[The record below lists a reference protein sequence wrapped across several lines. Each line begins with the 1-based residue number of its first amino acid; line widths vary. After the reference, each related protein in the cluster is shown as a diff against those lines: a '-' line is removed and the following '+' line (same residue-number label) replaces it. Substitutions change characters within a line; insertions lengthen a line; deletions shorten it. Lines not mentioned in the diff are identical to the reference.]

1 MAMSQTG
8 DARMSK
14 FSAIRCAS
22 GEEITKF
29 GDPGRGVFVVE
40 SGTFSIQMG
49 LSRTTL
55 QPGSSVGEIS
65 MLFGCARAD
74 SLTCDEDGCLWHL
87 SRQDWLDLLLH
98 HKIDVASTSWIP
110 MLLAEQSWSKDL
122 TGAQREDLARASTLV
137 AFSAG
142 EAIFESGCGAESIGI
157 VLQSQ
162 AFRTSRETQRW
173 FPGECFG
180 LDALTPGGR
189 HRYSVTAEANLL
201 ILMLPRHIL
210 HDLPVATLDTLRH
223 TLNCEFLHEIS
234 WFGGLTEMERRAAMQ
249 LAESKTYLPGS
260 CMCGT
265 SQRADELCVIT
276 FGTALRRSKP
286 PQPHA
291 ENPRSFVCA
300 TALARCLFSH
310 RNESGL
316 SLDRKN
322 RRRPSRMSFIGQ
334 PLVPRPRKPLRDS
347 GVWDRKSSSDT
358 RTSLDEA
365 TPDESLGPGSCVIA
379 DADAIDGFLSSDVT
393 AESTTEVVSLS
404 VADLELA
411 LGPLPA
417 VILRA
422 RHRIRMHNSQFAWPN
437 PLDLVFGPWI
447 GAGTFGHVQLIQN
460 KSQQRYY
467 ALKVIDKTTSNS
479 RVAINERNILNAVAH
494 NCIATLHGSWED
506 AKYFYIMLDFVAGGE
521 LYTRVS
527 QLGHLDFNVTSFYVA
542 CVTSALVHMHSR
554 SIAYRDLKSENVML
568 DASGYAII
576 VDFGLSK
583 VLLGKTY
590 TMCGTPEYLAPEMI
604 DKSGHGTEVDWWALG
619 VLTYEMLVG
628 STPFACEDELELLN
642 RIVHAEFSFPWWLHG
657 SARDFI
663 GSMLVPD
670 PTKRLGDERLDVGAL
685 IDQRGAVIH
694 HKFLNVDFVALEQ
707 RQLAAP
713 FVPTLTGSGDTRY
726 FDFLDD
732 FPGSTHIAKEW
743 QEWRC

>member
-1 MAMSQTG
+1 VLREEVRKLTNALDSIKEQGGVGVQSMGDGTSTSYDASSHATSTPATSFKRPLRMREKTRAIRSVARRDALLVDEQSIYDKDLNVIRNTVDASPSKILRVFVQQSILFNSMAMSQTG
-8 DARMSK
+8 D
-14 FSAIRCAS
+14 AIRCAS
-22 GEEITKF
+22 GEEITKL

-65 MLFGCARAD
+65 MLFGCARAE

-98 HKIDVASTSWIP
+98 HKIDVASTSWIS

-322 RRRPSRMSFIGQ
+322 RRRPSRM
-334 PLVPRPRKPLRDS
+334 R
-347 GVWDRKSSSDT
+347 
-358 RTSLDEA
+358 
-365 TPDESLGPGSCVIA
+365 
-379 DADAIDGFLSSDVT
+379 
-393 AESTTEVVSLS
+393 
-404 VADLELA
+404 
-411 LGPLPA
+411 
-417 VILRA
+417 
-422 RHRIRMHNSQFAWPN
+422 
-437 PLDLVFGPWI
+437 
-447 GAGTFGHVQLIQN
+447 
-460 KSQQRYY
+460 
-467 ALKVIDKTTSNS
+467 
-479 RVAINERNILNAVAH
+479 
-494 NCIATLHGSWED
+494 TLHRTATCPTASK
-506 AKYFYIMLDFVAGGE
+506 A
-521 LYTRVS
+521 
-527 QLGHLDFNVTSFYVA
+527 TS
-542 CVTSALVHMHSR
+542 
-554 SIAYRDLKSENVML
+554 
-568 DASGYAII
+568 G
-576 VDFGLSK
+576 
-583 VLLGKTY
+583 
-590 TMCGTPEYLAPEMI
+590 
-604 DKSGHGTEVDWWALG
+604 
-619 VLTYEMLVG
+619 
-628 STPFACEDELELLN
+628 
-642 RIVHAEFSFPWWLHG
+642 
-657 SARDFI
+657 
-663 GSMLVPD
+663 
-670 PTKRLGDERLDVGAL
+670 
-685 IDQRGAVIH
+685 
-694 HKFLNVDFVALEQ
+694 
-707 RQLAAP
+707 
-713 FVPTLTGSGDTRY
+713 
-726 FDFLDD
+726 
-732 FPGSTHIAKEW
+732 
-743 QEWRC
+743 